1 MVKINLKQKITQKNK
16 GYLSLESKLF
26 IKLIKLNI
34 NEINELL
41 EKEINENPCL
51 EEIGENEIVYEKK
64 IIQVDHNVDNEKTIK
79 YDDDN
84 IANYLIRQIKQLNI
98 KKNDKKILACLIY
111 LLNDKGF
118 LLYPNDEIKEI
129 LFEQERIIVSEVD
142 IEELIIKS
150 QSLLD
155 PPGILARN
163 IKESL
168 KIQLRLS
175 NNKHSSLC
183 SEILDNHTDNLK
195 AKNLKK
201 IATSLNTSVPR
212 IKRCIKE
219 ISQLNINP
227 ANIFY
232 STNSTIRNSK
242 PEAYVYYQN
251 NNLVVQSNKHVKK
264 LKVSSY
270 YKRMLKPGG
279 GIDNEVKDYLKEKI
293 KNGSLLI
300 KTIDERESMY
310 QDVFNLL
317 VEIQKDFIL
326 KGERYL
332 KPLKLSDIASQLD
345 IHESTVS
352 RITSNKYIS
361 TPRGMI
367 NMKSLFDNRANPESK
382 ESSTAVQDI
391 IKETIDNEV
400 KSSPLTDEGIKIS
413 LKKKGITIA
422 RRTIAKYRN
431 ILKIP
436 SSNKRANK

>member
-64 IIQVDHNVDNEKTIK
+64 IIQADHNVDNEKTIK

-201 IATSLNTSVPR
+201 IASSLNTSVPR

>member
-1 MVKINLKQKITQKNK
+1 M
-16 GYLSLESKLF
+16 
-26 IKLIKLNI
+26 
-34 NEINELL
+34 
-41 EKEINENPCL
+41 
-51 EEIGENEIVYEKK
+51 
-64 IIQVDHNVDNEKTIK
+64 
-79 YDDDN
+79 
-84 IANYLIRQIKQLNI
+84 
-98 KKNDKKILACLIY
+98 
-111 LLNDKGF
+111 LNDKGF

>member
-64 IIQVDHNVDNEKTIK
+64 IIQADHNVDNEKTIK

-232 STNSTIRNSK
+232 STNSTIRNSE